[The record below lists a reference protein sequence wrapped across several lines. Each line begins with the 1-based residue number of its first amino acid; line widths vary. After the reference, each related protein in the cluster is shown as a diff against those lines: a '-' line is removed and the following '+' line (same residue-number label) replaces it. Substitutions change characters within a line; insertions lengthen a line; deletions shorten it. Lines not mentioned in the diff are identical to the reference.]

1 MKRVLLIV
9 AIAALTSCNYNNWQY
24 KKGDVVEQKLV
35 KGLLVVQD
43 TVTINGEKSYRL
55 ISGTGSRRTI
65 EEYKLYRVSLD
76 EIH

>member
-1 MKRVLLIV
+1 MKYFLFI
-9 AIAALTSCNYNNWQY
+9 AIAALTACDCACNW
-24 KKGDVVEQKLV
+24 KFEKGDVVEQKLV

-76 EIH
+76 QIH

>member
-1 MKRVLLIV
+1 MKLSLLIV
-9 AIAALTSCNYNNWQY
+9 VIAALTSCNYNNWQY

-43 TVTINGEKSYRL
+43 TVTINGENGYLL
-55 ISGTGSRRTI
+55 ISGTGKRRKI